1 MKPNAN
7 RKQGT
12 SQGRNAMR
20 RVSLAMVAAL
30 GFASASCT
38 ADWAK
43 QNNSTILFEIARI
56 QGLSASNRS
65 GDTLYSDVSDGIAD
79 DATVTVNIFQKNPNI
94 TASSPNQHV
103 QLESYSVKYFRTDGR
118 NTEGVDVPYSFSGP
132 AAARLH
138 TPGQGNEVSQDIDI
152 TVVRPQAKIEPPLRN
167 MVGTTIP
174 LPAPPAQATLQG
186 AGILTVIAEITV
198 YGSVLSGE
206 RLSATGRLQVTFA
219 DFQ

>member
-1 MKPNAN
+1 MNLKATCKN
-7 RKQGT
+7 GL

-30 GFASASCT
+30 GIASTSCT

-43 QNNSTILFEIARI
+43 QNNSTILFEIGKI
-56 QGLSASNRS
+56 QGLSASNRG
-65 GDTLYSDVSDGIAD
+65 GDTLYSDVSDGLAD
-79 DATVTVNIFQKNPNI
+79 DATMSINVFQKNPNI

-103 QLESYSVKYFRTDGR
+103 QLESYRVRYFRTDGR

-132 AAARLH
+132 LAARIH
-138 TPGQGNEVSQDIDI
+138 TPSQGTEQEIDVNV

-174 LPAPPAQATLQG
+174 LPPPPAQVTING
-186 AGILTVIAEITV
+186 AGVLTVIAEITV
-198 YGSVLSGE
+198 YGTVLSGQ